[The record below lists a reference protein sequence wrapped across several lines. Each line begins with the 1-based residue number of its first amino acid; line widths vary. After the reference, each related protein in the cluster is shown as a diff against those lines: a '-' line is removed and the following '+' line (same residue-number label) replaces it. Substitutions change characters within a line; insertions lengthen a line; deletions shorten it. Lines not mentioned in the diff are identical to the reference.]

1 LEYRNEKEINSNLG
15 LNYLNI
21 SNKLTKMKNNN
32 LEKTIESL
40 KEKRGLHTELISL
53 YIPPEKSVSEVF
65 KYLKDEI
72 SQSQNI
78 KSKSTRKNVLASIS
92 SIKGQL
98 AKI

>member
-1 LEYRNEKEINSNLG
+1 MDKITLR
-15 LNYLNI
+15 
-21 SNKLTKMKNNN
+21 
-32 LEKTIESL
+32 KTIESL

-53 YIPPEKSVSEVF
+53 YIPPEKPVSEVF

-78 KSKSTRKNVLASIS
+78 KSKSTRKNVLGSIS